1 MNQKGFRNN
10 LNLVWIL
17 FYIVTFSGIYSQ
29 ATTESKSYLLLYQVK
44 TATADIK
51 IIKAAIPTPI
61 PAAHASVHPG
71 TSFGTYLSAVSLAAT
86 EQ

>member
-1 MNQKGFRNN
+1 MNQTDFRNN

-17 FYIVTFSGIYSQ
+17 VYIVIFSGIYSQ
-29 ATTESKSYLLLYQVK
+29 ATTESKSYLLLYQVN
-44 TATADIK
+44 TATAESI

-61 PAAHASVHPG
+61 PAAHASLHPG
-71 TSFGTYLSAVSLAAT
+71 TSFGTSLSAVSLAAT